1 MIQTQNIQF
10 QYNSDTTFVFPD
22 ILCRSGETLLITGKS
37 GSGKTTLLH
46 LLSGLLQPQSGEIK
60 IGDQSIQDL
69 NIRKQDAFRGKE
81 IGLVLQQSYFIESL
95 SVIDNIVLA
104 SWLVSKTKAYDKAI
118 ELLTFLQISDLK
130 DKMPSQLSV
139 GQQQRVS
146 IARALMNEP
155 KVILADEP
163 TSALDDENTLLVS
176 ELLKDVAQKYKAALL
191 IVTHDSRL
199 KSVFTHQIELT

>member
-10 QYNSDTTFVFPD
+10 QYNSDSTFVFPD
-22 ILCRSGETLLITGKS
+22 ILCSPGETLLITGKS

-46 LLSGLLQPQSGEIK
+46 LLSGLLLPKSGSIT
-60 IGDQSIQDL
+60 IGNTALEQLTSRQ
-69 NIRKQDAFRGKE
+69 KDAYRGKH
-81 IGLVLQQSYFIESL
+81 IGLILQQSYFVSSL
-95 SVIDNIVLA
+95 TVLDNILLA
-104 SWLVSKTKAYDKAI
+104 SWIASKNKAYDKAI
-118 ELLTFLQISDLK
+118 ELLQFLQISDLK
-130 DKMPSQLSV
+130 DKLPNQLSV

-163 TSALDDENTLLVS
+163 TSALDDENAELVAQLLIQ
-176 ELLKDVAQKYKAALL
+176 VAQKYHASLL

-199 KSVFTHQIELT
+199 KNQIPNQIELT